1 LCRLVTSLFIRSDP
15 KTMRLQGKTILI
27 TAAGQGIG
35 RASAL
40 ACHREGARV
49 IATDVQPA
57 LLHSLAEETPGL
69 QARVLDVRDGAA
81 IDALARELPPLD
93 GLYNCAGFVHD
104 GSILACDEKDWDFSF
119 ELNVKSMYRVARA
132 FLPGMLDKAAAGAPV
147 SLLNMAS
154 MASSIK
160 GFPNRFAYG
169 TTKAAV
175 IGMTKAIAADFVTR
189 GLRCNALCPGTV
201 DTPSLRGRIA
211 NAPDPVQAEKNFIA
225 RQPMGRLATVD
236 DITPMVVYL
245 LSDESRFVTGQ
256 ALLVDG
262 GVTI

>member
-1 LCRLVTSLFIRSDP
+1 
-15 KTMRLQGKTILI
+15 MRLQGKTILI
-27 TAAGQGIG
+27 TACGQGIG

-40 ACHREGARV
+40 ACHREGAQV
-49 IATDVQPA
+49 IATDVQPE
-57 LLHSLAEETPGL
+57 LLRSLADEAPGL
-69 QARVLDVRDGAA
+69 RTRVLDVRDGLA
-81 IDALARELPPLD
+81 IDVLARELPPLD
-93 GLYNCAGFVHD
+93 GLFNCAGFVHD

-132 FLPGMLDKAAAGAPV
+132 FLPGMLDKAAAGVPV
-147 SLLNMAS
+147 SMLNMAS